1 MRTTGGLVSV
11 TLVGF
16 LATATPAAAVIVPDD
31 YPTIQAAVN
40 AVVGGTLPDGTVI
53 DIRPGTYSEFVTIST
68 TAKSL
73 TLRAL
78 NGPGTVTVNA
88 TGKNHSALTVWN
100 ATGTIRIL
108 GLRFTGG
115 LGDAGGGTGGGMT
128 LAGSSPAFEDCTFD
142 GNTSLLNGGAGL
154 IWLSNPT
161 FLRCSFTNNSARQ
174 FGGGLVITGG
184 SRPTFVSCTFQGNTA
199 GTVSA
204 TGSGGAIHSND
215 SSPTLR
221 GCVVS
226 GNQAKFAGGGIFHL
240 GIFGSANGTATLR
253 VEDSE
258 VSGNTASRASAGSN
272 PAEGGGINIEDNA
285 LGRIVRS
292 RVKNNVANTGG
303 GLNAYRA
310 RYEIES
316 SIVEGN
322 QAPDPNNVGG
332 FGGGIQASS
341 NNTSLPLRQAST
353 VVVNDTVVRNNTAR
367 IGGGIFVGGD
377 DVCAGQTCT
386 DATATKASLSL
397 TASLVDGNTST
408 KQAGGIYGTRS
419 TITVSGGL
427 VSRNKN
433 NAGDGFGGGFMLVRG
448 TSATLT
454 GAHVAAN
461 EASQFGGGIFAD
473 VNATLSVSGSSIYRN
488 TAGNTGGGL
497 YVGSNGTNGGT
508 VQTSALVDN
517 VGTTIAEQ
525 CPASAPYLTY
535 ASNTIVASGTTTI
548 YSGMCSPPGA
558 LTVAG
563 LNALPSGRASGNTG
577 TLSLATVQSLAYFAV
592 TPDFFPAVLAWSVIR
607 ATSVS
612 ITPPVS
618 PTPSGDTGTVDV
630 NGVATVNWSFSATTP
645 LGSVGPIGASASLP
659 PGTTVNVT
667 FASQPSGLSISVNGS
682 SVVTPATVAS
692 AEGFSI
698 TAVAPFSQTSGPN
711 LYLFSNWDGV
721 LANALT
727 IVTPAAPVT
736 YTARYQESIDVG
748 PLDYHTLTPCRILDT
763 RSPAGPLG
771 GPALAAGSS
780 RAFAVWNV
788 CDIPPTA
795 RAVSINVTSTRASAA
810 GHLRFHPANQ
820 LVPGTSALNFSLG
833 VTRANNAILGLGSAG
848 DFTIYCGMTSGSTH
862 AIVDVTGYF
871 E

>member
-1 MRTTGGLVSV
+1 
-11 TLVGF
+11 VGF
-16 LATATPAAAVIVPDD
+16 LATAAPVAAAIVPDN

-40 AVVGGTLPDGTVI
+40 AVVGGALPDGTVI
-53 DIRPGTYSEFVTIST
+53 DIRPGTYAEFVTIST
-68 TAKSL
+68 TAKSM

-88 TGKNHSALTVWN
+88 TGKNHSALTIWN
-100 ATGTIRIL
+100 ATGTIQIL
-108 GLRFTGG
+108 SLRFTGG
-115 LGDAGGGTGGGMT
+115 LGDAGGGTGGGLT

-142 GNTSLLNGGAGL
+142 GNTSLLNGGGGL

-161 FLRCSFTNNSARQ
+161 FLRCTFTNNSARQ

-184 SRPTFVSCTFQGNTA
+184 ARPTFVSCTFQGNTA
-199 GTVSA
+199 GTTVA

-221 GCVVS
+221 GCLVS

-240 GIFGSANGTATLR
+240 GIFGSANGTATLL
-253 VEDSE
+253 VQDSE
-258 VSGNTASRASAGSN
+258 ISGNTASRASAGAN
-272 PAEGGGINIEDNA
+272 PAEGGGIHIEDNA

-292 RVKNNVANTGG
+292 HVKNNVANTGG

-310 RYEIES
+310 RYEIVS

-322 QAPDPNNVGG
+322 QAPDPGNVGG

-341 NNTSLPLRQAST
+341 NNTVLPLRQAST
-353 VVVNDTVVRNNTAR
+353 VILTDTVVRNNSSR

-377 DVCAGQTCT
+377 DVCAGQSCT
-386 DATATKASLSL
+386 DAGATKASLSL
-397 TASLVDGNTST
+397 TASLVDDNTAT
-408 KQAGGIYGTRS
+408 KQAGGIYSTRS
-419 TITVSGGL
+419 TVTVSGGL

-433 NAGDGFGGGFMLVRG
+433 NAGDGFGGGLSLVRG
-448 TSATLT
+448 TNATLNGT
-454 GAHVAAN
+454 HVAAN

-473 VNATLSVSGSSIYRN
+473 VNATLSVTGSSIYRN
-488 TAGNTGGGL
+488 TAGNTGGAIF
-497 YVGSNGTNGGT
+497 VGSNGANGGT

-525 CPASAPYLTY
+525 CPPSAPRLSYLN
-535 ASNTIVASGTTTI
+535 NTIVTNATTTI
-548 YSGMCSPPGA
+548 YTGMCSPPGA

-563 LNALPSGRASGNTG
+563 LNALASGRASGNTG
-577 TLSLATVQSLAYFAV
+577 ALSLATVQSLAYFAV
-592 TPDFFPAVLAWSVIR
+592 TPDYFPAVLAWSVIR

-612 ITPPVS
+612 ISPPVAPA
-618 PTPSGDTGTVDV
+618 PTGDTGTVDV
-630 NGVATVNWSFSATTP
+630 NGAATVDYSFSATTP
-645 LGSVGPIGASASLP
+645 LGGVGPIGASPTVP

-667 FASQPSGLSISVNGS
+667 FASQPSGVPITVNGS

-692 AEGFSI
+692 AEGFI
-698 TAVAPFSQTSGPN
+698 LTAVAPFAHGSVPN

-721 LANALT
+721 LANVLT
-727 IVTPAAPVT
+727 IVTPAAAVT
-736 YTARYQESIDVG
+736 YTARYQHSIDVG
-748 PLDYHTLTPCRILDT
+748 PLEYHTLTPCRVLDT
-763 RSPAGPLG
+763 REPAD

-780 RAFAVWNV
+780 RTFAAWNV
-788 CDIPPTA
+788 CGIPTTA
-795 RAVSINVTSTRASAA
+795 RAVSINITATAA
-810 GHLRFHPANQ
+810 PGPGHFRIHPADQ
-820 LVPGTSALNFSLG
+820 LVPATSAINFVAG
-833 VTRANNAILGLGSAG
+833 VNRANNAIVTLGGSG
-848 DFTIYCGMTSGSTH
+848 DFTIRCVTASGSVH